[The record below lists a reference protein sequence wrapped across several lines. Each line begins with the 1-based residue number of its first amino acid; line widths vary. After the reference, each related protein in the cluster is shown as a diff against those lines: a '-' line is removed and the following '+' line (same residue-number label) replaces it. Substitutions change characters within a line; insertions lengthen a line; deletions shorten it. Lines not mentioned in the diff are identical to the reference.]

1 MIVTTPP
8 LLIRL
13 TPSGG
18 RFIWLFNSKLD
29 SVARLSS
36 RIEAD
41 EPCQDWTRWT
51 VMRFLASEDLVA
63 EPRRELRWAR
73 RMLPLEAVLFMRLR
87 GGWLLS
93 RVELVLLARLFM
105 FLRSGMLRD

>member
-1 MIVTTPP
+1 
-8 LLIRL
+8 
-13 TPSGG
+13 
-18 RFIWLFNSKLD
+18 
-29 SVARLSS
+29 
-36 RIEAD
+36 
-41 EPCQDWTRWT
+41 
-51 VMRFLASEDLVA
+51 MRFLASEDLVA

-87 GGWLLS
+87 GGGLLS